1 MMLIYR
7 VVLYSLQRLG
17 FVNDVPALI
26 SHEEF
31 MPSVKQ
37 DNLET
42 FDMISLRNTATSDR
56 TARSSQAPNAEL
68 LNVPPFKSKMEN
80 GIECH

>member
-1 MMLIYR
+1 
-7 VVLYSLQRLG
+7 
-17 FVNDVPALI
+17 
-26 SHEEF
+26 